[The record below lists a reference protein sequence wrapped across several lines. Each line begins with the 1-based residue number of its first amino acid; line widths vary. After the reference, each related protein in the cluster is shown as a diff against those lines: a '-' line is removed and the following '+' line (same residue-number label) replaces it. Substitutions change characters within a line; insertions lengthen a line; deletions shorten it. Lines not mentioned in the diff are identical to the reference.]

1 MITSLPLK
9 SFTEEVEKALLR
21 SLSPVKKD
29 ESNEAVDFL
38 DSFLSNIKSENIPT
52 VLSSASGED
61 SKLASFPVPT
71 PDGKISMTSI
81 QPLLLNVTR

>member
-1 MITSLPLK
+1 M
-9 SFTEEVEKALLR
+9 EKALLR

-38 DSFLSNIKSENIPT
+38 DSFLSNIKSENTPT
-52 VLSSASGED
+52 VFSSTSGED
-61 SKLASFPVPT
+61 SKLASFPVST